1 MAKKKEKKKKDP
13 EEIKYRALYA
23 VVALIVI
30 ASFVFGVKL
39 IQNASFLGI
48 LVMLAGL
55 AGASILFIVN
65 MKRFKV
71 YERLRERNEKNLTK
85 EGEKLDEDMVKTRD
99 RIAALDA
106 RAGEKGDAPPAE

>member
-1 MAKKKEKKKKDP
+1 MAKKKEKKKADP
-13 EEIKYRALYA
+13 EEIKYRALYV

-30 ASFVFGVKL
+30 AAFVFGVKL
-39 IQNASFLGI
+39 IKSASVLGVV
-48 LVMLAGL
+48 VMLAGL
-55 AGASILFIVN
+55 AGASILYFIN
-65 MKRFKV
+65 MKRFRV

-106 RAGEKGDAPPAE
+106 RADEKGGAPQE